1 MVIKSKRLTIF
12 AIIFAI
18 VLSGLTSVY
27 AEDEYIQGF
36 KKVNTYTNGQF
47 FDVKS
52 EWFSA
57 SVQQAYEI
65 GLMYGDSQNTFNP
78 SGNIDNASVIAIAAR
93 LHSIYKSDNAKF
105 DSGSSN
111 WYEPYINYA
120 VNNGICDS
128 DINPKDIATRS
139 FFVGILGNAVDDSI
153 LQQKNKISSDA
164 LSDVSGWYSNT
175 VYAFYRAGILC
186 GNDEYGTF
194 APDSNITRAEVAAI
208 VMRLV
213 KPSERL
219 EISLSARPTT
229 STYSIMED
237 DGSLAAYSQRAIL
250 ANLKVLLNGETPGNE
265 WQNDVW
271 KSEHAE
277 IPGNDIYVRSW
288 DIELGSYDVWDA
300 REIWIPDRYL
310 GLSGDGYTKVGTWN
324 LSRGFKS
331 SLSDY
336 TGSMPDGK
344 YGYLHLTKP
353 AVAGYTET
361 HTYSEYTGQAQS
373 LIDAVSYTP
382 IIDSAAVKDYIN
394 ENYGSSDLS
403 VIIGYLT
410 DWENDWYITYN
421 KNNMY
426 NPTPR
431 ENGNS
436 DQEALVFTPGNAELK
451 QWCQNNFG
459 KYVVA
464 VVPEKLHTPVFLA
477 EISGYSLEKEDTTIR
492 SWDYSDN
499 KLTIQWNN
507 PQVSFSNPIVV
518 YEQNK
523 LSDMMNVD
531 GLFPVSAEYVRSF
544 EGGGSSYS
552 VSADKGESFGM
563 FVKGDN
569 IELSAYKNTIKI
581 IQLTLYSDK
590 AVVDDVKEY
599 TVTAPK
605 KLYNTGSQQFVYYL
619 PLRFIEDTFFNDKST
634 ENTSSSTGNISSST
648 GNASSI
654 KTEDE
659 YIKAEE
665 EQRKEEE
672 KQRKEEEERQKEE
685 EALLQSLID
694 SGYAKICVSSGS
706 EWASYLEGHNKDK
719 FRFGKRE
726 GIEGYEYEIS
736 HSSKGPHIGFNLGSN
751 KACIQVW
758 YNGTEY
764 GEKVITIP
772 EPKEINGDIYLPADE
787 IIDALN
793 EDGQGFDRKKI

>member
-12 AIIFAI
+12 AIIFSI

-78 SGNIDNASVIAIAAR
+78 SGNIDNASVITIAAR

-194 APDSNITRAEVAAI
+194 APDSHITRAEVAAI

-237 DGSLAAYSQRAIL
+237 DGSLAAYRQRAIL

-277 IPGNDIYVRSW
+277 IPGNDIYVRSH
-288 DIELGSYDVWDA
+288 DIETRANSSDFFEV
-300 REIWIPDRYL
+300 WIPNRYL
-310 GLSGDGYTKVGTWN
+310 DIAGDAYTRVGDWSLYIGFRSYMSG
-324 LSRGFKS
+324 
-331 SLSDY
+331 Y
-336 TGSMPDGK
+336 TGSMPDGLFGDL
-344 YGYLHLTKP
+344 YLTKP

-361 HTYSEYTGQAQS
+361 HTYSEYTGEAQS

-431 ENGNS
+431 EGGNTN
-436 DQEALVFTPGNAELK
+436 QEALVFTPENTELK

-464 VVPEKLHTPVFLA
+464 VVPENLHTPVFLA

-507 PQVSFSNPIVV
+507 QVSFSNPIVV

-523 LSDMMNVD
+523 LNDMMNVD
-531 GLFPVSAEYVRSF
+531 GLVPVSAYYTGFYPVGTLFAVDSD
-544 EGGGSSYS
+544 EG
-552 VSADKGESFGM
+552 KSFGM
-563 FVKGDN
+563 LVKGDN
-569 IELSAYKNTIKI
+569 IKLSVNEKT

-590 AVVDDVKEY
+590 AVVDGVKEY

-605 KLYNTGSQQFVYYL
+605 KLYDTKNQQFVYYL
-619 PLRFIEDTFFNDKST
+619 PLRFIEDTLFNDKST
-634 ENTSSSTGNISSST
+634 GNTSSSTGNASSST
-648 GNASSI
+648 GNASSSTGNTSSSTGNTSSSTGNDSSI

-665 EQRKEEE
+665 
-672 KQRKEEEERQKEE
+672 KQQ
-685 EALLQSLID
+685 EALQSLID
-694 SGYAKICVSSGS
+694 SGYAKVCVSSGS
-706 EWASYLEGHNKDK
+706 EWASYLEGHNKEK